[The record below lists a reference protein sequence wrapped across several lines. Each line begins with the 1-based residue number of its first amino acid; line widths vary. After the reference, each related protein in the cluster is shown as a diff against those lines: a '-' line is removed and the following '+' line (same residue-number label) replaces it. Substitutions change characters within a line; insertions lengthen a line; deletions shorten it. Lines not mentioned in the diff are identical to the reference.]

1 MKMQILV
8 PTVSFWGHFTRFY
21 AAWVH
26 ETADPCTHAAFVE
39 MRGIIIFSEE
49 GSTGGA
55 KRCLQSKSRL

>member
-8 PTVSFWGHFTRFY
+8 PTVSFWGDFTMFY

-39 MRGIIIFSEE
+39 MRAVIYI
-49 GSTGGA
+49 
-55 KRCLQSKSRL
+55 L